1 MLIISIQLCKITFR
15 KRFQQKRTAF
25 YTLPGKPRWQSPF
38 GLLNMAFFH
47 SCLSSTLLFF
57 SLCNTCSCQPPS
69 APRYRSAPHERGG
82 ATSRVCSQHH
92 SSKSHRPTV
101 LPTWRPKRTLPT
113 CLCAMWVL
121 SPTGWLLDR
130 WNVCLWLDSVLS
142 ILKWWVHSSNLPATI
157 WGGDPHTTSFSFF
170 WKPQGW
176 GGRHQNTLE
185 TYQNCICLCVWNL
198 MPFTREGKQEY
209 HYVLRTKISE
219 KSVSSYWL
227 SSIGRFREKKWNS
240 HTICLQPLNSVW
252 DGFVVDLSVGK

>member
-47 SCLSSTLLFF
+47 SWLSSTLLFF

-92 SSKSHRPTV
+92 SSKSHRPTA

-157 WGGDPHTTSFSFF
+157 WGGGTHIPHLSLSFESLKAGEVDIKIL
-170 WKPQGW
+170 WK
-176 GGRHQNTLE
+176 H
-185 TYQNCICLCVWNL
+185 
-198 MPFTREGKQEY
+198 
-209 HYVLRTKISE
+209 TKIVYVCVFE
-219 KSVSSYWL
+219 
-227 SSIGRFREKKWNS
+227 I
-240 HTICLQPLNSVW
+240 
-252 DGFVVDLSVGK
+252 